1 MNETNAI
8 MVQHNTEL
16 EHLKQELDSKSEQ
29 YRIVIRRKE
38 EELETLTH
46 RLNSAAIELDLLKQN
61 SQRAIS

>member
-1 MNETNAI
+1 